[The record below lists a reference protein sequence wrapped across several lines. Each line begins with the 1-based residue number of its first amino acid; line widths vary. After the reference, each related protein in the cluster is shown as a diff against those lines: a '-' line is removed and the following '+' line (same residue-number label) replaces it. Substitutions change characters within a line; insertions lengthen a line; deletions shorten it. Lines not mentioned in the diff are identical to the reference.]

1 MKQRLS
7 EIKKILNISERRKF
21 VSLIFLNTLL
31 SLADIASIA
40 LVFVVLNIYSGQPSK
55 IIVPYLQ
62 RLNIQ
67 QQSLLPAIFLI
78 AIFVIKSI
86 AGYFIVKAQARYV
99 SDTATRITSKNLLLY
114 LEGSYEEHVSIDSGV
129 WIRRIC
135 FQAIEFAQYILS
147 GWQQIFNE
155 SILIIIS
162 VAALAIYNIN
172 LLLIVSL
179 VLLPAIFI
187 LLFISKKRLKETRKN
202 IKSSSELSLQYL
214 SEAINGFVESNVYD
228 KNDFFIDRYSKSQF
242 VQNRFI
248 ADMQVTQA
256 IPNRFFET
264 FAVLGL
270 FIFIAFVQ
278 AGDKNSSADIV
289 MLGAFIAA
297 AYKIIPGISKIIN
310 FAGQIK
316 TYLFTVD
323 ELSKQKSF
331 NTSSKREQNKE
342 IINEIEIKHLN
353 FSYAD
358 AVIFKDLNL
367 SFLRNCFIGI
377 SGSSGRGKSTLID
390 ILLGFLKPHSG
401 NIYINGKEVS
411 DNDLKKF
418 WWQISY
424 VKQSTFLLHDSI
436 LNNIVLYDD
445 NFDKKK
451 LENIL
456 DATGLKDWS
465 NKLPEGIHTIIT
477 ENGKNISGGQKQRI
491 AIARALY
498 KDSSII
504 IVDEPFN
511 ELDENSELELLEYFK
526 SLAENGKT
534 ILLITHNASSFNFC
548 DNVIY
553 LDEIEK

>member
-1 MKQRLS
+1 MKKRLS
-7 EIKKILNISERRKF
+7 EIKEILVVSERRRF

-31 SLADIASIA
+31 SLVDIASIA
-40 LVFVVLNIYSGQPSK
+40 LVFIVLNFYSGKSSK
-55 IIVPYLQ
+55 LVTPFLHQ
-62 RLNIQ
+62 LKIQ
-67 QQSLLPAIFLI
+67 QQSLLPAIILI
-78 AIFVIKSI
+78 VIFIIKSI

-99 SDTATRITSKNLLLY
+99 SDTATRITSKNLLHY

-135 FQAIEFAQYILS
+135 FQATEFAQYVLS
-147 GWQQIFNE
+147 GLQQVFNE

-162 VAALAIYNIN
+162 VAAVAIYNIE

-228 KNDFFIDRYSKSQF
+228 KNNFFINRYSKSQF

-264 FAVLGL
+264 FAVLGF
-270 FIFIAFVQ
+270 FIFIAVIKLD
-278 AGDKNSSADIV
+278 GEKSNADIL
-289 MLGAFIAA
+289 MLGAFVAA

-316 TYLFTVD
+316 TYLFTVND
-323 ELSKQKSF
+323 LSKQKPF
-331 NTSSKREQNKE
+331 NTSLNYGQPKE
-342 IINEIEIKHLN
+342 IINDIEIKRLS

-358 AVIFKDLNL
+358 TIVFNDLNL
-367 SFLRNCFIGI
+367 SFHKNSFIGI

-401 NIYINGKEVS
+401 NVYVNGKEVS
-411 DNDLKKF
+411 ENDLKKF

-445 NFDKKK
+445 NFDKQK
-451 LENIL
+451 LEKVL
-456 DATGLKDWS
+456 DVTGLNEWI
-465 NKLPEGIHTIIT
+465 NKLPDGIQTTIT
-477 ENGKNISGGQKQRI
+477 ESGKNISGGQRQRI

-498 KDSSII
+498 KDGSLII
-504 IVDEPFN
+504 LDEPFN
-511 ELDENSELELLEYFK
+511 ELDEGLR
-526 SLAENGKT
+526 NGF
-534 ILLITHNASSFNFC
+534 I
-548 DNVIY
+548 
-553 LDEIEK
+553 EIF